1 MKKFLSKLF
10 SILMILTMCF
20 AGTGCLEIF
29 GVGDGLDFFNDLWE
43 KFQNGDISE
52 EEYYEQLANSQ
63 STPLYGTK
71 VLYRPDHYDF
81 NEGSGG
87 TEEEENDYYGKYAWS
102 ILSRLYLIYGVSDI
116 NNIDIVDYD
125 LFNDFDPNNLPY
137 LYDSIRYQVDKQAVV
152 SKAIKFENDS
162 WVDDNL
168 DNNYVMLSA
177 DFNNAWTWS
186 FDSDLDGDLSVGL
199 KATGN
204 YIKPND
210 ADILESFIYNSQ
222 IQSYYDPYFYNNI
235 DPNDYQKVQ
244 EYLAGDGVLG
254 GHYSDVSNNYLSVYL
269 GTSSAMETETEN
281 YSDFVKA
288 LEYVIYSYS
297 LDLTPGEVVVDIG
310 KNGDKYYQVSVIET
324 VNGLQQQ
331 LTVDQALSQ
340 IKEKFDR
347 LGSYVGIAERNKI
360 KIQNWILD
368 NVIGQNAM
376 ANDDVTVYSGATQI
390 TYNETTFVATSVAE
404 ANSILK
410 SLGASVTLPEN
421 SINTTFKS
429 EEVGRD
435 YANTVEKIID
445 GVCSDVTIG
454 SNEDEDVNVDERFL
468 ASEIIEYYGN
478 AFAPGGDEDPFPYFE
493 DFESGKGSRAIR
505 PLEYQSAVI
514 MFKEEV
520 NVQSLVVAFQYDADL
535 DGYQTATGEVFDG
548 SRYLTIEVGLNYF
561 NHATGQKTVVQTK
574 TVNVPDGKLS
584 DIMGDDDLDEASKK
598 AGIDFAQSV
607 DFGLEDPILG
617 DRNKDLICGPF
628 NVDIGNG
635 ILKTD
640 VGRNDYRGNP
650 FVSQDPITIVGTTAV
665 KDYYEIIEPTEEQ
678 IAQGETYLT
687 GQLNA
692 ERFKGSDGCD
702 YLEVT
707 YRVIKKV
714 GDTTTN
720 YRFYTGITVSTE

>member
-1 MKKFLSKLF
+1 M
-10 SILMILTMCF
+10 
-20 AGTGCLEIF
+20 
-29 GVGDGLDFFNDLWE
+29 
-43 KFQNGDISE
+43 
-52 EEYYEQLANSQ
+52 
-63 STPLYGTK
+63 
-71 VLYRPDHYDF
+71 YRPDHYDF

-87 TEEEENDYYGKYAWS
+87 TEEEENDYYGQYAWQ
-102 ILSRLYLIYGVSDI
+102 ILRRLELIYGISNIDSFEI
-116 NNIDIVDYD
+116 NNDNYQ
-125 LFNDFDPNNLPY
+125 LFNNFDPNNLPY
-137 LYDSIRYQVDKQAVV
+137 LYDSIRYQVDEYKQISNSLSFDGENWNSVAVDYTNM
-152 SKAIKFENDS
+152 SA
-162 WVDDNL
+162 NL
-168 DNNYVMLSA
+168 
-177 DFNNAWTWS
+177 NNAWNWS
-186 FDSDLDGDLSVGL
+186 FDIDKDDNSSRPFL
-199 KATGN
+199 
-204 YIKPND
+204 
-210 ADILESFIYNSQ
+210 YNSEMG
-222 IQSYYDPYFYNNI
+222 NI
-235 DPNDYQKVQ
+235 IPDKIINDKSKISTIFAENFEIFSNDYIFQ
-244 EYLAGDGVLG
+244 Y
-254 GHYSDVSNNYLSVYL
+254 YSSLSTNYLNIYL
-269 GTSSAMETETEN
+269 GTSLEKDYEN

-297 LDLTPGEVVVDIG
+297 LDLTPGEVIVDIG

-376 ANDDVTVYSGATQI
+376 SNDDVTVYSDATQI

-410 SLGASVTLPEN
+410 SLGASVTLPED
-421 SINTTFKS
+421 SIKTTFTS
-429 EEVGRD
+429 EAVGRD

-478 AFAPGGDEDPFPYFE
+478 AFAPGGEEEPFPYFE

-584 DIMGDDDLDEASKK
+584 DVMGDDDLDEASKK

-607 DFGLEDPILG
+607 DFGLEDTILG
-617 DRNKDLICGPF
+617 DKNKDLICGPF

-650 FVSQDPITIVGTTAV
+650 FASQDPITIVGTTAV

>member
-52 EEYYEQLANSQ
+52 DEYYEQLANSQ

-87 TEEEENDYYGKYAWS
+87 TEEEENDYYGKYAWQ
-102 ILSRLYLIYGVSDI
+102 ILSRLELIYGVSNI
-116 NNIDIVDYD
+116 NANEITDYN
-125 LFNDFDPNNLPY
+125 LFNNFDPNNLPY

-152 SKAIKFENDS
+152 SNAIKFENDS

-168 DNNYVMLSA
+168 NNDYVMLSA

-199 KATGN
+199 ESTVDIDTFKDKNLIQGFFDPLLTN
-204 YIKPND
+204 PNFNFNDLVSIKLYLN
-210 ADILESFIYNSQ
+210 NSLSS
-222 IQSYYDPYFYNNI
+222 SYGENEF
-235 DPNDYQKVQ
+235 QT
-244 EYLAGDGVLG
+244 
-254 GHYSDVSNNYLSVYL
+254 NYLSVYL
-269 GTSSAMETETEN
+269 GTASDKDYEN

-288 LEYVIYSYS
+288 LEYVLYSYS
-297 LDLTPGEVVVDIG
+297 LDLTPGEVIVDIG

-376 ANDDVTVYSGATQI
+376 TNDDVTVYSNATQI

-410 SLGASVTLPEN
+410 SLGASVTLPED
-421 SINTTFKS
+421 SIKTTFTS

-435 YANTVEKIID
+435 YENTVEKIID

-478 AFAPGGDEDPFPYFE
+478 AFAPGGEEEPFPYFE

-584 DIMGDDDLDEASKK
+584 DVMGDDDLDEASKK

-607 DFGLEDPILG
+607 DFGLEDTILG
-617 DRNKDLICGPF
+617 DKNKDLICGPF

-650 FVSQDPITIVGTTAV
+650 FASQDPITIVGTTAV

-720 YRFYTGITVSTE
+720 YRFYTGITVTTGND

>member
-1 MKKFLSKLF
+1 MFCWDWLPWN
-10 SILMILTMCF
+10 
-20 AGTGCLEIF
+20 F

-52 EEYYEQLANSQ
+52 DEYYEQLANSQ

-87 TEEEENDYYGKYAWS
+87 TEEEENDYYGQYAWQ
-102 ILSRLYLIYGVSDI
+102 ILRRLELIYGISNIDSFEI
-116 NNIDIVDYD
+116 NNDNYQ
-125 LFNDFDPNNLPY
+125 LFNNFDPNNLPY
-137 LYDSIRYQVDKQAVV
+137 LYDSIRYQVDEYKQISNSLSFDGENWNSVAVDYTNM
-152 SKAIKFENDS
+152 SA
-162 WVDDNL
+162 NL
-168 DNNYVMLSA
+168 
-177 DFNNAWTWS
+177 NNAWNWS
-186 FDSDLDGDLSVGL
+186 FDIDKDDNSSRPFL
-199 KATGN
+199 
-204 YIKPND
+204 
-210 ADILESFIYNSQ
+210 YNSEMG
-222 IQSYYDPYFYNNI
+222 NI
-235 DPNDYQKVQ
+235 IPDKIINDKSKISTIFAENFEIFSNDYIFQ
-244 EYLAGDGVLG
+244 Y
-254 GHYSDVSNNYLSVYL
+254 YSSLSTNYLNIYL
-269 GTSSAMETETEN
+269 GTSLEKDYEN

-297 LDLTPGEVVVDIG
+297 LDLTPGEVIVDIG

-376 ANDDVTVYSGATQI
+376 SNDDVTVYSDATQI

-410 SLGASVTLPEN
+410 SLGASVTLPED
-421 SINTTFKS
+421 SIKTTFTS
-429 EEVGRD
+429 EAVGRD

-584 DIMGDDDLDEASKK
+584 DVMGDDDLDEASKK

-607 DFGLEDPILG
+607 DFGLEDTILG
-617 DRNKDLICGPF
+617 DKNKDLICGPF

-650 FVSQDPITIVGTTAV
+650 FASQDPITIVGTTAV